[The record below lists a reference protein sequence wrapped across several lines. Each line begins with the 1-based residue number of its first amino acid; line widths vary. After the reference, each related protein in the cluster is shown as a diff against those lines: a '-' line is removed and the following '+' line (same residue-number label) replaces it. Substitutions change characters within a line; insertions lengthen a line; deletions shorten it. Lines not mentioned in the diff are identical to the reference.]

1 MKLKMI
7 RSRIGC
13 TPNQQKNLRALGLN
27 RIGQVKEVRPTD
39 STLGKINKVKHL
51 VEVIES

>member
-1 MKLKMI
+1 MKLKLV

-13 TPNQQKNLRALGLN
+13 TPNQKKNLRALGLN
-27 RIGQVKEVRPTD
+27 RIGQVKEVAAHD